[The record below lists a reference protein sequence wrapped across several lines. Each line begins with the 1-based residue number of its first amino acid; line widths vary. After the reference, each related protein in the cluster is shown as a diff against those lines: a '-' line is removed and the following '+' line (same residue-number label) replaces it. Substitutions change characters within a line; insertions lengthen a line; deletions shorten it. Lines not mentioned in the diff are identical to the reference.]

1 MRPQALPQSGASS
14 TITPMP
20 PHTLERQH
28 ILDAPSLR
36 YPCIVS
42 SALRA
47 APSKCAGHL
56 VSLLVLPHFYPQR
69 KADLGFEIHVSENV
83 STFCEL

>member
-36 YPCIVS
+36 YPCTVS

-69 KADLGFEIHVSENV
+69 KAGLGFEILVSEDV
-83 STFCEL
+83 PTLCEL